1 MATVQELM
9 ALRAPDSSGVDPK
22 ALVQALSAAGQAGT
36 PQTYAYGMRPDEVAR
51 ETTATAQMQQ
61 QRYAQVME
69 AAKMAMD
76 RDTQLFSNAM
86 KAHDAY
92 IQERNTALRSAS
104 LDLERRALEAKEKM
118 LPHQLEAAKREAEML
133 GLKAEAM
140 KNLDSLEVDIPNP
153 DAGKPAVGPDGNPLL
168 DEAGQPVLQGA
179 TRRIPALTG
188 QVMGLDVNTL
198 MGLKPKK
205 TAQEQKFEQALNMY
219 KQMGFDEQDSF
230 MLSQFNMGKV
240 GEALNKN
247 VETALKNAQDPLNL
261 EGYGQVQEGVDKK
274 GRPIMRQRTPEEFGQ
289 DVLRRQI
296 SSMFSM
302 ISKPGQDRLLQS
314 LSSLSALTPLG
325 TSSDSSVGSS
335 DLSIDPTSSV
345 NMDEFIQSLLTA
357 LQ

>member
-9 ALRAPDSSGVDPK
+9 ALRAPDNSGVDPK
-22 ALVQALSAAGQAGT
+22 ALIQSLSAAAGQVGT

-92 IQERNTALRSAS
+92 MQERNTALRSAS

-140 KNLDSLEVDIPNP
+140 RNLDSLEIDVPNP
-153 DAGKPAVGPDGNPLL
+153 DAGKPVLGPDGNPLT
-168 DEAGQPVLQGA
+168 DTAGQPVLQGA

-198 MGLKPKK
+198 MGLKPRK
-205 TAQEQKFEQALNMY
+205 TTQETKVEQAVGIY
-219 KQMGFDEQDSF
+219 KNMGFDDQDAF

-247 VETALKNAQDPLNL
+247 VEAALKNAQDPLNL
-261 EGYGQVQEGVDKK
+261 EGYGQVQDGVDSK
-274 GRPIMRQRTPEEFGQ
+274 GKPKMRMRTPQEFSQ
-289 DVLRRQI
+289 SVLKRQI
-296 SSMFSM
+296 ESMFSM
-302 ISKPGQDRLLQS
+302 ISPAGQDRLLQS
-314 LSSLSALTPLG
+314 LSTLTALEPTAP
-325 TSSDSSVGSS
+325 TSSST
-335 DLSIDPTSSV
+335 DPTSSV